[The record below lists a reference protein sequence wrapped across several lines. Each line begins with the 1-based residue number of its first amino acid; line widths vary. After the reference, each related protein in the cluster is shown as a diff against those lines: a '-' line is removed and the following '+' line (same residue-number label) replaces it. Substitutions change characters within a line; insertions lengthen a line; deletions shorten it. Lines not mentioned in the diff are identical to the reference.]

1 MSNVNVLEIV
11 KFSRR
16 KNKLKRE
23 SMDNQKKIRD
33 NQKRVVLLE
42 NLLDYIQ
49 PQMSTD
55 EIIEIV
61 KTMKNDYEDRVDD
74 HIIKSAEISKE
85 RRDISRQIREL
96 TRQEKNGNKA

>member
-1 MSNVNVLEIV
+1 MGSSVFDIV
-11 KFSRR
+11 KLSRR

-23 SMDNQKKIRD
+23 IQDNEMKIRD

-49 PQMSTD
+49 PGMTC
-55 EIIEIV
+55 EELIEIV
-61 KTMKNDYEDRVDD
+61 KNMRSDYEDRVDD

-85 RRDISRQIREL
+85 RREISRQIKEL
-96 TRQEKNGNKA
+96 TRKEKAGLK

>member
-1 MSNVNVLEIV
+1 MSNVFEIV

-23 SMDNQKKIRD
+23 IQDNENKIRD
-33 NQKRVVLLE
+33 NQKRVTLLE

-49 PQMSTD
+49 PQMNYED
-55 EIIEIV
+55 IIEII
-61 KTMKNDYEDRVDD
+61 KNMKADYEDRVDD

-85 RRDISRQIREL
+85 RRE
-96 TRQEKNGNKA
+96 

>member
-1 MSNVNVLEIV
+1 MNNVFEIV

-23 SMDNQKKIRD
+23 IQDNEKKIRD
-33 NQKRVVLLE
+33 NQKRVTLLE

-49 PQMSTD
+49 PEMTHE
-55 EIIEIV
+55 EIVEIV
-61 KTMKNDYEDRVDD
+61 KNMKADYEDRVDD

-85 RRDISRQIREL
+85 RREISRQIKEL
-96 TRQEKNGNKA
+96 TRLDKEGKK